1 MGGWEKQTVT
11 LLRWWLEPK
20 WPEYNSLPPPPNSFT
35 CHTEKSYFFFFHDIK
50 QYHHPP
56 TGKSNFSKVVEPQ
69 VDHLDGICTH
79 LCPLTQVWICM
90 HPTNLC
96 SAFIHLFAIP
106 RRTLCTCRRSLHRC
120 SPRTQSCC
128 HRSANRKPSST
139 QSVERPPTLL
149 G

>member
-1 MGGWEKQTVT
+1 MSQNGRSTTLCHHLQTALHVIQKNHT
-11 LLRWWLEPK
+11 SFSFTTSSSTTTHPQASRTFRRWW
-20 WPEYNSLPPPPNSFT
+20 SLKLN
-35 CHTEKSYFFFFHDIK
+35 
-50 QYHHPP
+50 
-56 TGKSNFSKVVEPQ
+56 
-69 VDHLDGICTH
+69 HLDGICTH

-90 HPTNLC
+90 HPTNIC

-120 SPRTQSCC
+120 SPRTRSCC